1 MSDAMG
7 SDNEPQF
14 SLLSFKKCPR
24 DWRVEHIASTPE
36 YPRSNRLAEGCTDSK
51 MCIGKSQN

>member
-36 YPRSNRLAEGCTDSK
+36 YPRSNRLAEKAVQT